1 MAKQEEEITNLV
13 VENVPEEPMGG
24 MNGNNPT
31 VLSCGGIYV
40 PRPRP
45 FNPKEE
51 YFKIINI
58 ANENEP
64 TKIVGSSVAI
74 NLLQN
79 VLHKESMN

>member
-1 MAKQEEEITNLV
+1 MLTWHTTCFANGWRVRKMAKQEEEITNLV

-45 FNPKEE
+45 FNPKE
-51 YFKIINI
+51 
-58 ANENEP
+58 
-64 TKIVGSSVAI
+64 
-74 NLLQN
+74 
-79 VLHKESMN
+79 